1 MNQGQDMP
9 LSGEPL
15 FYEEQWP
22 WWGFVALGHGVAY
35 LAATFLV
42 YAFFR
47 RFVEHRPLVPE
58 SLGAEIFFLV
68 MAGLVMAVAGAV
80 ATARLIIEVR
90 PDGLYVQYK
99 PVHFRP
105 KKIDLDRVAKV
116 LADTYWPLTEFGGWG
131 ICGATGL
138 LRAYTARGNRG
149 VRIIYTRSLNWGD
162 GGRQLLLGS
171 QRPEELAE
179 AIQQLLRGLSPE
191 WSQ

>member
-1 MNQGQDMP
+1 MTDED
-9 LSGEPL
+9 LEL
-15 FYEEQWP
+15 FEDAIFYEEQRP
-22 WWGFVALGHGVAY
+22 WWGFVAVGYFVPY
-35 LAATFLV
+35 LAAGFVL
-42 YAFFR
+42 YALLQ
-47 RFVEHRPLVPE
+47 RFVFHKPLVSE
-58 SLGAEIFFLV
+58 SLAAELFFLA
-68 MAGLVMAVAGAV
+68 MAALVIAVGGV
-80 ATARLIIEVR
+80 IATARLIIEVR
-90 PDGLYVQYK
+90 PGGLYVQYK

-116 LADTYWPLTEFGGWG
+116 LAYTYWPLTEFGGWG

-171 QRPEELAE
+171 QRAEELAE
-179 AIQQLLRGLSPE
+179 AIQRLLPSQSPE